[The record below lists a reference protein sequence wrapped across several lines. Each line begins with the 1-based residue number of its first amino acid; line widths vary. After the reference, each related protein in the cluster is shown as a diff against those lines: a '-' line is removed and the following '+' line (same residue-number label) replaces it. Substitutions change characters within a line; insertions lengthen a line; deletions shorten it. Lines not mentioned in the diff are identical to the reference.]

1 MVSALLAGTVLERD
15 GAAYRVAT
23 PDGEVRAILRGK
35 ARRDAPRVV
44 VGDRVRLEAEQAGGL
59 FAIAE
64 VEPRRSLLERRIPL
78 GRGTR
83 PIAANIDAV
92 FVVTASRDPVPVP
105 QLIDRLLV
113 VAEANELPA
122 TVVVN
127 KVDLDPGDWITARF
141 ERAGY
146 PVLRTCARTG
156 AGMEDLRAALHGR
169 VSVFTGPSGAGKSS
183 LLNTLRPGLRLR
195 TGEISSKV
203 RRGRNTTVSAV
214 LLPLDAVSYI
224 VDTPGFS
231 EVGLWGLEPRELAS
245 CFPEMRPL
253 LGECR
258 FADCRHLTEPGCR
271 VRQAVTDGVIPA
283 DRIESYRML
292 LEETE
297 SEPEEWE

>member
-122 TVVVN
+122 TV
-127 KVDLDPGDWITARF
+127 R
-141 ERAGY
+141 
-146 PVLRTCARTG
+146 
-156 AGMEDLRAALHGR
+156 
-169 VSVFTGPSGAGKSS
+169 
-183 LLNTLRPGLRLR
+183 
-195 TGEISSKV
+195 
-203 RRGRNTTVSAV
+203 
-214 LLPLDAVSYI
+214 
-224 VDTPGFS
+224 
-231 EVGLWGLEPRELAS
+231 
-245 CFPEMRPL
+245 
-253 LGECR
+253 
-258 FADCRHLTEPGCR
+258 
-271 VRQAVTDGVIPA
+271 
-283 DRIESYRML
+283 
-292 LEETE
+292 
-297 SEPEEWE
+297 

>member
-1 MVSALLAGTVLERD
+1 MVNAPLAGIVLERD

-23 PDGEVRAILRGK
+23 PNGEVRAILRGK
-35 ARRDAPRVV
+35 TRRDAPRVV
-44 VGDRVRLEAEQAGGL
+44 VGDRVRLEPEQAGGL
-59 FAIAE
+59 FAISD

-83 PIAANIDAV
+83 PIAANVDGV
-92 FVVTASRDPVPVP
+92 FVVTASRDPAPIP

-113 VAEANELPA
+113 VSEANELPA

-127 KVDLDPGDWITARF
+127 KIDLDPGDRISARF

-146 PVLRTCARTG
+146 PVIRTCARTG
-156 AGMEDLRAALHGR
+156 EGMEELRAALHGR
-169 VSVFTGPSGAGKSS
+169 ESVFTGPSGAGKSS
-183 LLNTLRPGLRLR
+183 LLNTLRPGLLLR
-195 TGEISSKV
+195 TGEISMKV

-214 LLPLDAVSYI
+214 LLPLDDVSYI

-231 EVGLWGLEPRELAS
+231 EVGLWGLAPRELAS
-245 CFPEMRPL
+245 CFPEMRPFI
-253 LGECR
+253 GECR
-258 FADCRHLTEPGCR
+258 FTDCRHVAEPGCR
-271 VRQAVTDGVIPA
+271 IRRAAEEGVIPA
-283 DRIESYRML
+283 DRVESYRML

>member
-127 KVDLDPGDWITARF
+127 KIDLDPGDSIASRF

-146 PVLRTCARTG
+146 PVIRTCARTG
-156 AGMEDLRAALHGR
+156 AGMEALRTALHGR

-214 LLPLDAVSYI
+214 LLPLDDVSYI

-245 CFPEMRPL
+245 CFPEMRPF